1 MGSLMKVTKDEF
13 AKRVPGRDGQAETS
27 RPSKLMAGLTAA
39 KGTATATTGVVGLV
53 KNRRDQ
59 KRAEERRRRRR
70 RARIATVA
78 GVATAGGAIALKLKN
93 TNGNPGEQT
102 PVTPAETVG
111 SGPAEPVATG
121 GAGTYTA
128 PA

>member
-1 MGSLMKVTKDEF
+1 MGSLMRVTKDEF
-13 AKRVPGRDGQAETS
+13 AKRVPGRERGPAGKAG
-27 RPSKLMAGLTAA
+27 PSKLLAGLTAA
-39 KGTATATTGVVGLV
+39 KGTATATKGVVGLIRQ
-53 KNRRDQ
+53 RRDQ
-59 KRAEERRRRRR
+59 KRAEARRRR

-93 TNGNPGEQT
+93 TDGNPGEQT

-121 GAGTYTA
+121 GAGTYTT

>member
-13 AKRVPGRDGQAETS
+13 AKRVPGGYRGTAEKVPPS
-27 RPSKLMAGLTAA
+27 RLAAGVAA
-39 KGTATATTGVVGLV
+39 IKGTATATKGIAGLV
-53 KNRRDQ
+53 RQRRHQ
-59 KRAEERRRRRR
+59 KRAAERRRR
-70 RARIATVA
+70 RARVAVAA
-78 GVATAGGAIALKLKN
+78 GVTTAAGAIALKMKN
-93 TNGNPGEQT
+93 TNGHSEQT

-121 GAGTYTA
+121 GAGTYTT

>member
-13 AKRVPGRDGQAETS
+13 AKRVPGRERDSAEKA
-27 RPSKLMAGLTAA
+27 RPSKLLAGLTAA
-39 KGTATATTGVVGLV
+39 KGTATAAKGVVGLV
-53 KNRRDQ
+53 RHRRDQ
-59 KRAEERRRRRR
+59 KRAAERRRR
-70 RARIATVA
+70 RARIATAA

-93 TNGNPGEQT
+93 TNGNPGDET

-121 GAGTYTA
+121 GAGTYTT